1 MICPFLTTSYI
12 SPTGLGH
19 MYSLVVTEIS
29 ALRAWSE
36 LCIASLPK
44 CQPYGLG
51 TYV

>member
-19 MYSLVVTEIS
+19 MYSLVVTEMS
-29 ALRAWSE
+29 ALRAWDI
-36 LCIASLPK
+36 CIAWWLPRY
-44 CQPYGLG
+44 QPYGLG